1 MKLYQPEAAESFV
14 FAVVPMNAREG
25 TAPEFK
31 AVRAGDV
38 ESALNQLDAAK
49 QRNAAPHCM
58 GRYDHLGRYETY
70 CPPVDGVKPGK
81 FLLHPYAQKEY
92 KESRPY

>member
-1 MKLYQPEAAESFV
+1 MKLYLPEAAESFV

-31 AVRAGDV
+31 AIRAGDV
-38 ESALNQLDAAK
+38 DSALNQLDALK
-49 QRNAAPHCM
+49 QRNAAKHCL

-70 CPPVDGVKPGK
+70 CPSIDGVKPGR
-81 FLLHPYAQKEY
+81 FILHPHAQAEY
-92 KESRPY
+92 KNSRPY